1 MPRSTRAA
9 ARGRTCRSSSQG
21 ARQDGRALIVRALFG
36 RGRGGMM
43 QDSLARALGGLK
55 GARMDDVAA
64 EEIRKRLQL
73 AWTDRAP
80 ARRPS
85 RFVVPGFARV
95 FAVAALVVLVAFSPM
110 RAGADSALYGARVA
124 VEDALVSFQSDP
136 VEYLSQLYAERLEE
150 AARFEATGNA
160 LAASRARSAQSDALR
175 LLNQISP
182 KPEQSPEPSA
192 STAISVP
199 SPSATPETTA
209 SPTESPTVAPTPT
222 PRPTTARTATP
233 KPATPSPSL
242 TPKPT
247 TTTKP
252 SLTPTPT
259 PMDVHAYGYVLYADG
274 SAVDG
279 ACVSTSLDGICVAGS
294 IKGRVDLQFSAK
306 KGQTITLYFR
316 NYDAARGGTL
326 HGKVTVTIS
335 GTEVSLGTITL
346 R

>member
-1 MPRSTRAA
+1 
-9 ARGRTCRSSSQG
+9 
-21 ARQDGRALIVRALFG
+21 
-36 RGRGGMM
+36 MM
-43 QDSLARALGGLK
+43 QDSLARALGSLK

-64 EEIRKRLQL
+64 DDVRKRLDT
-73 AWTDRAP
+73 AWAERAQRHP
-80 ARRPS
+80 RS
-85 RFVVPGFARV
+85 RFVVPGLARA
-95 FAVAALVVLVAFSPM
+95 FAVAGLAIFVAFSTM
-110 RAGADSALYGARVA
+110 RAAADSPLYGARVA
-124 VEDALVSFQSDP
+124 VEDSLVAFQSDP
-136 VEYLSQLYAERLEE
+136 VGYLSHLYDDRLEE

-160 LAASRARSAQSDALR
+160 LAASRARDAQGEALR

-182 KPEQSPEPSA
+182 QPEQSPEPSA
-192 STAISVP
+192 STAITLP
-199 SPSATPETTA
+199 SPSPTPETPA
-209 SPTESPTVAPTPT
+209 AATESPTPVPTAT

-233 KPATPSPSL
+233 KPATPSPTP

-247 TTTKP
+247 TARP
-252 SLTPTPT
+252 SVTPTPT

-306 KGQTITLYFR
+306 KGQLITLYFR

-326 HGKVTVTIS
+326 HGKVTVTV
-335 GTEVSLGTITL
+335 GGPEVALGTITL

>member
-1 MPRSTRAA
+1 
-9 ARGRTCRSSSQG
+9 
-21 ARQDGRALIVRALFG
+21 
-36 RGRGGMM
+36 MM

-95 FAVAALVVLVAFSPM
+95 FAVAALVVLVAFSTM

-136 VEYLSQLYAERLEE
+136 VEYLSQLYTERLEE
-150 AARFEATGNA
+150 AARFDATGNA
-160 LAASRARSAQSDALR
+160 LAASRARSAQGDALR

-182 KPEQSPEPSA
+182 EPEQSPEPSA
-192 STAISVP
+192 SSVITLP
-199 SPSATPETTA
+199 SPSPTPETSA
-209 SPTESPTVAPTPT
+209 SPTDSPTPSPTAT
-222 PRPTTARTATP
+222 PRPTIARTPTP
-233 KPATPSPSL
+233 KPATPSP
-242 TPKPT
+242 KPTT

-259 PMDVHAYGYVLYADG
+259 PMSVHAYGYVLYADG
-274 SAVDG
+274 TAVDG
-279 ACVSTSLDGICVAGS
+279 ACVSTSLDGMCVAGS
-294 IKGRVDLQFSAK
+294 IKGRVDLQLTAK
-306 KGQTITLYFR
+306 KGQSITLYIR